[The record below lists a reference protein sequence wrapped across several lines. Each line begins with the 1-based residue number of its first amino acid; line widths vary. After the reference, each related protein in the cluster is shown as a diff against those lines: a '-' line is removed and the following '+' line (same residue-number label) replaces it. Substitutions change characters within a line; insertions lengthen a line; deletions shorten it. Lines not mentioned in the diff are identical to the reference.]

1 MAGKPHQLGNLAN
14 LGHNP
19 PPWGLDPYSGGGGG
33 LPVPQNKNKNKN
45 IYYEK
50 YNGLHKNIHNKQ

>member
-19 PPWGLDPYSGGGGG
+19 PPWGLDPYSGGEGGF
-33 LPVPQNKNKNKN
+33 PVPQNPFNLR
-45 IYYEK
+45 YSR
-50 YNGLHKNIHNKQ
+50 LL